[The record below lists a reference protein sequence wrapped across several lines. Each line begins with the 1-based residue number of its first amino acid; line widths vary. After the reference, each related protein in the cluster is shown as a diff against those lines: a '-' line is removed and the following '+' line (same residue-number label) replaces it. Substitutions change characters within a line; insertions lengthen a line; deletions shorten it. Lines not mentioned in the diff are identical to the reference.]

1 VFGVAGEVG
10 LVYPLA
16 RGTPILLTAVGLQ
29 VVRVDDPLSP
39 LAIVGIV
46 VVICGI
52 TLLCTEAIFKSN
64 KPTNKVE
71 ENIITINP
79 LTKNRTNGVVSNL
92 DVEDS
97 GGNVEI
103 ATLNTIRNR
112 DSIVTVD
119 PGTNDVLPTD
129 EEVHPHTDRK
139 KILTSIALALAV
151 GVSSASY
158 STIDALAVRKMNPV
172 VFLCLMNI
180 LSTTSLFPFLYKYH
194 YDKTII
200 ALTVHWKTILL
211 ISPCVVCSYL
221 IILMVFSIFKVSV
234 ALVVAVRTS
243 SVLLGSFIGVVF
255 LGERYSI
262 IKFTSILVMCVGIV
276 IIKFG

>member
-1 VFGVAGEVG
+1 
-10 LVYPLA
+10 
-16 RGTPILLTAVGLQ
+16 
-29 VVRVDDPLSP
+29 
-39 LAIVGIV
+39 
-46 VVICGI
+46 
-52 TLLCTEAIFKSN
+52 
-64 KPTNKVE
+64 
-71 ENIITINP
+71 
-79 LTKNRTNGVVSNL
+79 
-92 DVEDS
+92 
-97 GGNVEI
+97 
-103 ATLNTIRNR
+103 
-112 DSIVTVD
+112 
-119 PGTNDVLPTD
+119 
-129 EEVHPHTDRK
+129 VHPHTDRK

-151 GVSSASY
+151 GISSASY